1 MHYVLS
7 RVNLNHWHQVIR
19 MLNMDKYK
27 AERLKVMA
35 QVLLQAKR
43 NNDDRYFSFLMS
55 MAINTGKSVKYIEIK
70 IVEYANA
77 RT

>member
-1 MHYVLS
+1 
-7 RVNLNHWHQVIR
+7 